1 MLDMTGTSTNS
12 GDVSVTNVV
21 VVNNQPA
28 NNTPVITVSRLE
40 PGEGRSFSGSY
51 AIPSNV
57 CSVSDTLTATAT
69 DLCGRSTNRSEER
82 RVGKETRP
90 GLAPTKNSPDTN
102 GLPGGVLGFM
112 LILADDGIRALS
124 VAGVQT
130 YAPPIYTPV
139 ITVPRLEPGEGRSFT
154 GSYAIPSNVCSVS
167 DTLTATATDLC
178 GRSTNATISATCPV
192 LTTPG
197 LALTKTCPATNGL
210 PGGVLGFTGT
220 ITNTGNVGVA

>member
-28 NNTPVITVSRLE
+28 NNTPVITVPRLE

-51 AIPSNV
+51 AIPFNV

-69 DLCGRSTNRSEER
+69 DLCGRSTN
-82 RVGKETRP
+82 T
-90 GLAPTKNSPDTN
+90 
-102 GLPGGVLGFM
+102 
-112 LILADDGIRALS
+112 
-124 VAGVQT
+124 
-130 YAPPIYTPV
+130 
-139 ITVPRLEPGEGRSFT
+139 
-154 GSYAIPSNVCSVS
+154 
-167 DTLTATATDLC
+167 
-178 GRSTNATISATCPV
+178 TISATCPV

-210 PGGVLGFTGT
+210 PGGVLVFTGT
-220 ITNTGNVGVA
+220 ITNTSNPTLRNFVLVNNQPANNTPVI